1 VVGGIVLTL
10 AALAFAYWIA
20 HRIEQGVVRN
30 TALSTALYIESF
42 LSTELQE
49 LGRTADLSDAAR
61 ARLAVRF
68 TDTALGER
76 VRSYKIWAKGGRV
89 VASSDTALVGQ
100 TFAPTESL
108 AGAWGGEVRAEY
120 QDLND
125 LEDEA
130 EKALGVP
137 LLEIYSPVRDVATG
151 RIIAVAEFYEG
162 VPQLE
167 EELIAAW
174 RSSYLVVFAGTLAL
188 GSALF
193 GIVLRGSRTIDRQK
207 LVLQR
212 QLSDLT
218 DLALGNTSLRKRIQQ
233 AAARSSAL
241 HEQILRRIGADLHD
255 GPTQLLAFA
264 ALRLETLRGKGPGPA
279 TDAEFDAVDKAVKG
293 AVDEIRSLSRG
304 LTLPDIENRLPADV
318 VRTAT
323 ESHRARTGMEVALDC
338 QGDLVTDLPDPMKIC
353 LYRFVQEGLTN
364 VWRHGDRKDAEV
376 RLRIGPALIE
386 LAVLD
391 RGPGYDAQ
399 KVDAALKDRRRIGLA
414 AMRDRVESLGGQF
427 TFGNRDGGGGE
438 VSMEIEY

>member
-1 VVGGIVLTL
+1 MVGGIVLTL

-42 LSTELQE
+42 LSVELQE
-49 LGRTADLSDAAR
+49 LGQRPALSDTARQRLAAR
-61 ARLAVRF
+61 F
-68 TDTALGER
+68 TNTSLGER
-76 VRSYKIWAKGGRV
+76 VRSYKIWSDGGRI
-89 VASSDTALVGQ
+89 VAASDPQLVGRV
-100 TFAPTESL
+100 FDPTESL
-108 AGAWGGEVRAEY
+108 DGAWNGEVRAEY
-120 QDLND
+120 QDLRD
-125 LEDEA
+125 LEDAA
-130 EKALGVP
+130 ESALGVP

-188 GSALF
+188 GSILY

-218 DLALGNTSLRKRIQQ
+218 DLALHNTSLRKRIQQ

-264 ALRLETLRGKGPGPA
+264 ALRLETLRGKGAGPA
-279 TDAEFDAVDKAVKG
+279 SDAEFG
-293 AVDEIRSLSRG
+293 AVDTAVEGAVAEIRGLARG
-304 LTLPDIENRLPADV
+304 LRLPDIENRLPVDV

-323 ESHRARTGMEVALDC
+323 ESHRARTGMDVALDSR
-338 QGDLVTDLPDPMKIC
+338 GDLLTDLPDPVKIC

-364 VWRHGDRKDAEV
+364 VWKHGGSRDAEV
-376 RLRIGPALIE
+376 HLDVRPGLIR
-386 LAVLD
+386 LAVSD
-391 RGPGYDAQ
+391 SGPGYDAQ

-427 TFGNRDGGGGE
+427 TFGNRTGGGAE